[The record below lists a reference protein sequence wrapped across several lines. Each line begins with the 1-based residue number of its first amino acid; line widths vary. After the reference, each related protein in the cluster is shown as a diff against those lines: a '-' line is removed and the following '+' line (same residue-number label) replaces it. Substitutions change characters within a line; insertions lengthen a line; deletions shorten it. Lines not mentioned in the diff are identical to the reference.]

1 MEGGLVFKLEKHC
14 EGICCCHNNKKGK
27 DWRGIIPLEDF
38 ICVINEA
45 LFFAYHELEL
55 YIGVHLLDDSMELMQ
70 DAIFFQDHEYNVLV
84 YRIKGFY

>member
-1 MEGGLVFKLEKHC
+1 MKESVAA
-14 EGICCCHNNKKGK
+14 IITKGK
-27 DWRGIIPLEDF
+27 GLATHYPLGRLH
-38 ICVINEA
+38 CVINEA

-55 YIGVHLLDDSMELMQ
+55 YIGAHLLDDSMELMQ